1 MIFMSSSGSERSSE
15 PSERGA
21 GGELAKGTLRASRLI
36 DVGGGNGLK
45 I

>member
-1 MIFMSSSGSERSSE
+1 MSSSYSESSSE
-15 PSERGA
+15 SSERGEE
-21 GGELAKGTLRASRLI
+21 GELAKGILRASRLI